1 MSETDLSLVAHLM
14 RRAGFGSTRSELE
27 TLGQKP
33 YEDIVEDLLFPE
45 RSPGIERDL
54 LDRYLAEPHA
64 AMPVHIGIWIYRM
77 INSKRPLEEKIALFW
92 HHVFAT
98 GFSKVM
104 HPMSNANQVEMFRSV
119 GLSKLDEILLALSKD
134 PAMIFWLDNS
144 ENHGDEINE
153 NYGRELLEL
162 FSMGVGNYTEDDIK
176 NCARAFTG
184 WTFTQPIPIYP
195 QGDFPSYFHYR
206 EDDHDSS
213 VKTFLG
219 ETGQFDGADIIKIIV
234 KQPATAKF
242 VSRHLYNFFVADE
255 PQVPAWDE
263 LPPQDSQAIDMLSKA
278 FTDSEGDM
286 RSVLRVLFN
295 SEFFKQSQFKRV
307 KCPAELVAG
316 VIKLTGT
323 NREPNKQLEAIG
335 VATAAMGQ
343 ELYNPPTVEGWH
355 TGKEWIDGGALN
367 ERVNFAVNEL
377 DDISNPGLKDFVQR
391 LSDSSQPL
399 DATNLVNRCVE
410 FVGGIDL
417 APITQQALV
426 AYGKSCGEI
435 TFDTEEEVEG
445 STRKIVRL
453 LQLIVASREY
463 QFA

>member
-1 MSETDLSLVAHLM
+1 
-14 RRAGFGSTRSELE
+14 
-27 TLGQKP
+27 
-33 YEDIVEDLLFPE
+33 
-45 RSPGIERDL
+45 
-54 LDRYLAEPHA
+54 
-64 AMPVHIGIWIYRM
+64 
-77 INSKRPLEEKIALFW
+77 
-92 HHVFAT
+92 
-98 GFSKVM
+98 M
-104 HPMSNANQVEMFRSV
+104 HPMSNANQVEMFRTF
-119 GLSKLDEILLALSKD
+119 GLSKLDVILLALSKD

-219 ETGQFDGADIIKIIV
+219 ETGQFDGADIINIII

-255 PQVPAWDE
+255 PQVPAWDD
-263 LPPQDSQAIDMLSKA
+263 LPPQNPEAIDMLSKA
-278 FTDSEGDM
+278 FKDSQGDM

-295 SEFFKQSQFKRV
+295 SEFFKQAQFKRV

-355 TGKEWIDGGALN
+355 TGKEWIDSGTLV
-367 ERVNFAVNEL
+367 ERINFVADQVGNIEL
-377 DDISNPGLKDFVQR
+377 PGVKDLLTRMAENGTQTPQQLVDGCLDLLGPVQVMDKTYTQ
-391 LSDSSQPL
+391 LLAHANQEGNL
-399 DATNLVNRCVE
+399 DRGTADGCN
-410 FVGGIDL
+410 
-417 APITQQALV
+417 Q
-426 AYGKSCGEI
+426 
-435 TFDTEEEVEG
+435 FDRRVSEMF
-445 STRKIVRL
+445 
-453 LQLIVASREY
+453 QLIVATGEY
-463 QFA
+463 QFG